1 MSETEWRNFH
11 LFFLVLFVVFLT
23 PSDKYEIKLEQNEV
37 FRRNVITEGKY
48 GIGRI
53 LIDFEDKFNLN
64 IVVETVLKSSIIILL
79 ALI

>member
-1 MSETEWRNFH
+1 MSKTEWRNFY

-37 FRRNVITEGKY
+37 FRRNVITEEKY
-48 GIGRI
+48 GIGRV
-53 LIDFEDKFNLN
+53 LINFEDKFNLN
-64 IVVETVLKSSIIILL
+64 IVVETVLKSSIRILL